1 MLMVERIDDALA
13 DDAFDAVKILDHAA
27 RRAAR
32 AQRSAQ
38 GDLETVRMAVH
49 PRAFPRMVRQRVR
62 GLEAEL
68 LPNERLDFSLR
79 AHRLETPLEIGEKA
93 AGDVTIDDAMIER

>member
-1 MLMVERIDDALA
+1 MVERLDDALA
-13 DDAFDAVKILDHAA
+13 DDAFDSVEILDHAT

-32 AQRSAQ
+32 AQRPAQ

-49 PRAFPRMVRQRVR
+49 PRALPRMVRQRMR

-68 LPNERLDFSLR
+68 LANERLEFSLR
-79 AHRLETPLEIGEKA
+79 AHRLETPLEIREKA
-93 AGDVTIDDAMIER
+93 AGDVTIDNAMIER